1 MEDFV
6 NFKLAQKLK
15 EKGFDCKYPFAM
27 YDEDGD
33 SYPLFTSCDEDE
45 DSKCIFGK
53 RMYYGYDDFVG
64 DKDAVIAPIISQV
77 LKWLREEKKIHIT
90 ANMYQDE
97 SEDADGRIVDKWCF
111 WNWDIQSCISG
122 NFLQDGDD
130 AEYESYESATLAGI
144 EYAINN
150 LI

>member
-1 MEDFV
+1 MSDFV
-6 NFKLAQKLK
+6 NFKLAKKLK

-33 SYPLFTSCDEDE
+33 FYPLFTSCDEDE

-64 DKDAVIAPIISQV
+64 DKDAVIAPTISQV
-77 LKWLREEKKIHIT
+77 LKWLREEKKLYVGVTYIPKDLYYATIQYIGDYKRT
-90 ANMYQDE
+90 ILPNDSYD
-97 SEDADGRIVDKWCF
+97 
-111 WNWDIQSCISG
+111 NWKG
-122 NFLQDGDD
+122 AALN
-130 AEYESYESATLAGI
+130 GI
-144 EYAINN
+144 EYVLDN

>member
-1 MEDFV
+1 MSDFV
-6 NFKLAQKLK
+6 NFKIAQKLK

-33 SYPLFTSCDEDE
+33 FYPLFTSCDEDE

-64 DKDAVIAPIISQV
+64 DKDAVIAPTISQV
-77 LKWLREEKKIHIT
+77 LKWLRDEKGFLVCIALGEFSDWMYDVSRIDG
-90 ANMYQDE
+90 NMLCKA
-97 SEDADGRIVDKWCF
+97 EDDFK
-111 WNWDIQSCISG
+111 
-122 NFLQDGDD
+122 
-130 AEYESYESATLAGI
+130 SYEQAALAGI
-144 EYAINN
+144 EYVLDN